1 MLSRITS
8 LRALTAA
15 STTAAAFLRRS
26 TPTAFFSSLRLF
38 PQQHT
43 LAPPPPPS
51 SSVFSSASASHR
63 LSATLPSPLA
73 PFLARGY
80 RTRTA
85 LKLRCESCFFCRRRG
100 KLRVECKEN
109 AKHKQKQK

>member
-26 TPTAFFSSLRLF
+26 TPTAFFSLRLF

-51 SSVFSSASASHR
+51 SSSVFSSAPASHR
-63 LSATLPSPLA
+63 LSATSPSPLA